1 MLAIGALANRGKPYS
16 GGIISS
22 NEVFKYGRFSA
33 AVKPSKYAGTWT
45 SFYLMG
51 QEFSEKVEIWDQWNG
66 IHYIP
71 IQNKPFSTKGS
82 SVMGEK
88 WEGEPTVEDH

>member
-1 MLAIGALANRGKPYS
+1 
-16 GGIISS
+16 
-22 NEVFKYGRFSA
+22 
-33 AVKPSKYAGTWT
+33 
-45 SFYLMG
+45 MG

-71 IQNKPFSTKGS
+71 IHNKPFSTKGS

-88 WEGEPTVEDH
+88 WENEPTVEDHQSFYYYDIEWTPERMTFKIDGEIVRDIDNV